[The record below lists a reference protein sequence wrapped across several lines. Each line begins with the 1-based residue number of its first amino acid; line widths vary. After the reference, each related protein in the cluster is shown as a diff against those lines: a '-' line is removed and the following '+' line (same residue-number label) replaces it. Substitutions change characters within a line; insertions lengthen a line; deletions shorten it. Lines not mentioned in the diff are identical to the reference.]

1 LTKITRHIRT
11 DERVAAALS
20 LLLPAEVRDDL
31 RRRKVPAKEVISLFE
46 LDHVQFHTWAEDS
59 TVNEWWNLTWL
70 EKHVHREKT
79 RIDQG
84 KIAKVRRRAKREA
97 LEKAQGKVQEIL
109 LGKRW
114 TKAPSKP
121 KWKRK
126 INGKTVRVDANGKEL

>member
-1 LTKITRHIRT
+1 M
-11 DERVAAALS
+11 
-20 LLLPAEVRDDL
+20 
-31 RRRKVPAKEVISLFE
+31 PAKEVIALFE
-46 LDHVQFHTWAEDS
+46 LDHVRFHTWAEDE
-59 TVNEWWNLTWL
+59 TVNEWWNLTYL

-97 LEKAQGKVQEIL
+97 LEKAQAKVQEVL

-114 TKAPSKP
+114 DKKPDNKP